1 MTTSTPTLIRDPWR
15 RVWRG
20 LAGDGALAVVA
31 GGLGLLLALTALLPQ
46 TPGNDPIA
54 YSRWL
59 SEVQQRFG
67 GLTAPLT
74 SLGLFTITQS
84 VLFRLALAALGVI
97 CAVRL
102 IEAIDQLRA
111 LNVPPEWP
119 AHPIVDLAI
128 AADVAELRA
137 RLSGWRL
144 REHGEI
150 IAVDQHARR
159 SAVSG
164 LMLYSGALGVLLA
177 LVLGV
182 FVDRRVDNLSVA
194 PDAPATVSGTPYTL
208 RLDEVS
214 GEQATLALLS
224 QTEVVARGPAALR
237 RPLTAGS
244 IGVYLQSIGPAVIIS
259 ATNAAGQPL
268 GLQSTAD
275 TPPQPSKLLA
285 FTPDRTEGFVA
296 APEAGVVLQVAP
308 RDGGYNVQA
317 YQSATGEILGGRDV
331 AAGETFTVSPVTF
344 HFEPAAFVV
353 VSVVS
358 QPSHW
363 LMIPAALLIVC
374 GVIGGW
380 SRPRR
385 LWLRAVEAG
394 TQLAGDDA
402 AWTARLAAES
412 QADRLAVGER
422 RAQFVFL
429 LIWLAGTLA
438 LIGWIGAA
446 YPLAA
451 RLEPAARGEAWI
463 GAWLALTAAAVAR
476 RRGAQRALAAVGVMA
491 AALTILA

>member
-20 LAGDGALAVVA
+20 LAGDGALAVVT

-111 LNVPPEWP
+111 FTTPPDEP
-119 AHPIVDLAI
+119 LRPIADLAI
-128 AADVAELRA
+128 TATAGPPG
-137 RLSGWRL
+137 RLSGWRV
-144 REHGEI
+144 RRT
-150 IAVDQHARR
+150 AVG
-159 SAVSG
+159 G
-164 LMLYSGALGVLLA
+164 LMLYGGALSVLLA
-177 LVLGV
+177 LVLGTLI
-182 FVDRRVDNLSVA
+182 DARVDNLSVA
-194 PDAPATVSGTPYTL
+194 PGAPAAVGGMPYTL
-208 RLDEVS
+208 RLDDVR
-214 GEQATLALLS
+214 GGRATLALLA
-224 QTEVVARGPAALR
+224 QTEVAAQGPAALR
-237 RPLTAGS
+237 QPLIAGS
-244 IGVYLQSIGPAVIIS
+244 ISVYLQSIGPAVIIS
-259 ATNAAGQPL
+259 ATNAAGQSL
-268 GLQSTAD
+268 GLQNTAD
-275 TPPQPSKLLA
+275 TPPQPSKLMA

-296 APEAGVVLQVAP
+296 APDADIVLQVAP

-317 YQSATGEILGGRDV
+317 YQSASGEILGGRDV
-331 AAGETFTVSPVTF
+331 AAGQTFTVGQVTF
-344 HFEPAAFVV
+344 HFQPAAFVT

-363 LMIPAALLIVC
+363 LMVPGAMLIIL
-374 GVIGGW
+374 GVLGGW
-380 SRPRR
+380 PWSR
-385 LWLRAVEAG
+385 AAG
-394 TQLAGDDA
+394 TLQAG
-402 AWTARLAAES
+402 RPES
-412 QADRLAVGER
+412 DGR

-451 RLEPAARGEAWI
+451 RLEPAARSEAWI
-463 GAWLALTAAAVAR
+463 GAWLALTAAVVVR
-476 RRGAQRALAAVGVMA
+476 RRGAQRALAAVSVIA
-491 AALTILA
+491 AALTIVA